1 MEHIHGRSESSSP
14 LKGFFS
20 SLATGT
26 HAEVAKRGDT
36 KLPLMAHVNPVE
48 RAAWERRKRRRQVP
62 QSLSGGFG

>member
-26 HAEVAKRGDT
+26 QAVVAERADT
-36 KLPLMAHVNPVE
+36 KLLLMADVNPVE
-48 RAAWERRKRRRQVP
+48 RAAWERRKRWRQVLH
-62 QSLSGGFG
+62 SLSGGFG

>member
-1 MEHIHGRSESSSP
+1 MEHIHGRSEGSSP

-26 HAEVAKRGDT
+26 HAVVANRGDT
-36 KLPLMAHVNPVE
+36 KLLLTADADLVE
-48 RAAWERRKRRRQVP
+48 RAAWERRKRWGQVL